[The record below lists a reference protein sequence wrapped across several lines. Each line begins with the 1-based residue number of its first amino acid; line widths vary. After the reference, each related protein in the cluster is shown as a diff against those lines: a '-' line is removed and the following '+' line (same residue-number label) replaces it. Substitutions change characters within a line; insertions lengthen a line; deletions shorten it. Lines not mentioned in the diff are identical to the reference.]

1 MPAQGPPARAGRAR
15 PTRHG
20 GLYVLVALIAVLNL
34 VGLVM
39 VLSASAVL
47 SLRQFGSPWHYFLR
61 QATWVTLGTVAF
73 LVAKRIDYRFWRHFA
88 KAGMVLAVLLLL
100 AVLVPGIGVRAG
112 GASRWIG
119 TSFIRVQ
126 PSEFAKLALILFAAD
141 VLDRRGESRGWRY
154 QMGPVLCAVVILA
167 ALVLEQPDMGTAM
180 VMCFIVVAMVFA
192 AGMPWRPLGVMLGV
206 GVVGSFLMAVVAPYR
221 WRRLTAFINP
231 FAKASNS
238 GYQSVQGILALANG
252 HLAGQGL
259 GSSIAA
265 WGYLPNAETD
275 FIFAVIG
282 EETGLIGTVCIAGLF
297 LAFGLVGVRIAC
309 RAKDRFGALLVAG
322 ITAWLVGQAVINIGA
337 VVGLLPVTGVP
348 LPFVSYGGS
357 SLAIAMVGTGIMAN
371 VASQS

>member
-1 MPAQGPPARAGRAR
+1 M
-15 PTRHG
+15 
-20 GLYVLVALIAVLNL
+20 LVALIAVLNL

-61 QATWVTLGTVAF
+61 QAMWVTLGTVAF

-119 TSFIRVQ
+119 TAFIRVQ